1 MRKKRKLRARAEAE
15 GEHQTDLESPELL
28 EAVEAEAIAVDLEE
42 AADSLEDEVNRRGQL
57 KKILE
62 SLLFASEKP
71 LTAKRLSELSRERDV
86 NLVQA
91 TLSDLVAD
99 YAERGIVVHDV
110 AGGYQF
116 RTHPDSA
123 AWVQQLIAGRPV
135 RLTRAQLEAL
145 AIIAYRQPITRPEI
159 DEIRGVDS
167 GGTLK
172 LLLDRN
178 MVRVLGKKEEP
189 GRPLLYGTTRDFLE
203 FFNLA
208 ALKDLPT
215 LREYHELTED
225 SMRLVEEKLGVT
237 AEEAQETA
245 REQKAAADAARVV
258 AEAAAAAEAAGEV
271 VESAADAAQAAAEA
285 TEQASAEATE
295 QATAETTEPATAET
309 TEPATAPASAEATEP
324 ATGEAAAEKTES
336 EPDSESEPET
346 SATA

>member
-1 MRKKRKLRARAEAE
+1 MRNKRKLRARAEAE
-15 GEHQTDLESPELL
+15 SEHQIDLETPELL
-28 EAVEAEAIAVDLEE
+28 EAVEAEAISVDLEE
-42 AADSLEDEVNRRGQL
+42 AAESLEDELNRRGKL

-71 LTAKRLSELSRERDV
+71 LTIKRLSELSRERDTDLI
-86 NLVQA
+86 NASLDELV
-91 TLSDLVAD
+91 TD

-116 RTHPDSA
+116 RTHPDTA
-123 AWVQQLIAGRPV
+123 QWVQQLIAGRPV

-159 DEIRGVDS
+159 DDIRGVDS

-172 LLLDRN
+172 LLLDRS

-189 GRPLLYGTTRDFLE
+189 GRPLLYGTTKDFLE

-208 ALKDLPT
+208 ALRDLPT

-225 SMRLVEEKLGVT
+225 SMRLVEERLGVT

-245 REQKAAADAARVV
+245 REQKAAAEAARVA
-258 AEAAAAAEAAGEV
+258 AEAAEAAEAAGAVVEDAAEAADAAAEPATEAAAEAAT
-271 VESAADAAQAAAEA
+271 AEA
-285 TEQASAEATE
+285 
-295 QATAETTEPATAET
+295 
-309 TEPATAPASAEATEP
+309 AP
-324 ATGEAAAEKTES
+324 ES
-336 EPDSESEPET
+336 EPEPET
-346 SATA
+346 SAPA